1 MRPFLDLLKRELRLI
16 TTDHTLLL
24 TLLIAPVLY
33 AFFYGSIYINKAESE
48 VKIAVVDADGSAL
61 SRMISEQLNATSLAD
76 VVPVAD
82 LQEAQ
87 QKMYGGDVQ
96 GYCYIENGLEQKVL
110 ALQQAN
116 VVLALNAS
124 RFLPSS
130 DLTATVT
137 KICLTL
143 GAGVRLNYFKRKG
156 NTNDIALEEANPVRL
171 NEKPL
176 YNESGSYGGFLLPG
190 LLALILQQTLLI
202 GLAESMSS
210 EREQKRLSQML
221 CTGRGSLSAILWGKG
236 LWYFLLFGCYA
247 FFFMTVNFQVLHLP
261 FRGSALDIGMLLA
274 LFLVTLIPLGLT
286 IGSLFKSQILSM
298 QVMAF
303 STYPIFLITGYS
315 MPYQSLPKLVQ
326 WISALLPTTPF
337 LKAYTSI
344 VQTGGNLHDNRGAV
358 VHLLLLWLLFCGLF
372 LWRFRR
378 LEKKER
384 IKNLAMRSGLRPGE
398 SYR

>member
-33 AFFYGSIYINKAESE
+33 AFFYGSIYINKGEQE
-48 VKIAVVDADGSAL
+48 VKLAVVDADGSSL
-61 SRMISEQLNATSLAD
+61 SRMISEQINATALAD
-76 VVPVAD
+76 VVPVAN

-87 QKMYGGDVQ
+87 QQTYTGDVQ
-96 GYCYIENGLEQKVL
+96 GYLYLESGLEQKVL
-110 ALQQAN
+110 SLKQAN
-116 VVLALNAS
+116 VVLALNTS

-143 GAGVRLNYFKRKG
+143 SAGVRLNYFKMKG
-156 NTNDIALEEANPVRL
+156 RGNEIALQETNPLRL
-171 NEKPL
+171 NYKPL

-210 EREQKRLSQML
+210 EREHKRLSEML
-221 CTGRGSLSAILWGKG
+221 RAGRGSLSAILWGKG
-236 LWYFLLFGCYA
+236 LWYFLLFCCYA
-247 FFFMTVNFQVLHLP
+247 FFFLTVNFQILHLP
-261 FRGSALDIGMLLA
+261 FRGSVWSIAILMA
-274 LFLVTLIPLGLT
+274 LFLVTLIPLGLW

-298 QVMAF
+298 QIMAF

-315 MPYQSLPKLVQ
+315 MPYQSLPEVVQ
-326 WISALLPTTPF
+326 WLSALLPTTPF

-344 VQTGGNLHDNRGAV
+344 VQAGGSLADNKGAV
-358 VHLLLLWLLFCGLF
+358 VHLILLWLLFCGLF

-378 LEKKER
+378 LERKE
-384 IKNLAMRSGLRPGE
+384 N
-398 SYR
+398 